1 MRINSFIYVYNT
13 LQYTIMML
21 KTSMIYTSDKYV
33 HDQKSRE
40 FCIVIVKLNL
50 FQIVIF
56 KNSKALSTI

>member
-33 HDQKSRE
+33 HDQKSTMIKRILYLY
-40 FCIVIVKLNL
+40 C
-50 FQIVIF
+50 
-56 KNSKALSTI
+56 KA